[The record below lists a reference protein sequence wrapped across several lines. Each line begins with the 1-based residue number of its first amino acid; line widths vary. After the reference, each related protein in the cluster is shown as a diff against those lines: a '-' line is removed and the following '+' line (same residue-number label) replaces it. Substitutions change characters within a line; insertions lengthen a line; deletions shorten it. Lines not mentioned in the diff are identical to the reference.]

1 LIFLFIIS
9 HAHVPYSPAS
19 FGLLNERLTRPCN
32 VLDGSELEI
41 IFAWGLTFGY
51 RMLYL
56 CGSRSA
62 DYSTAARPTPTN
74 KNLSFL
80 TANRY
85 RLISGTLLNLFIMEN
100 LSYYQQLK
108 PIVLNYV
115 QHYLTDFTKH
125 DKNRLQSYKGEFY
138 YGIRSTGTDIFLY
151 SEASEALF
159 NLLAKKPTDYFKSK
173 GLKSIYDGT
182 VDFAVDHFLAYCL
195 LQRYTNDR
203 FFIGKHMEIRELSH
217 DEFIPK
223 LKGKIKILNELAAQL
238 KGSVFVWE
246 FYKKELKKEKEERAR
261 RYKERE
267 AQILTA

>member
-1 LIFLFIIS
+1 
-9 HAHVPYSPAS
+9 
-19 FGLLNERLTRPCN
+19 
-32 VLDGSELEI
+32 LDGSELKI

-62 DYSTAARPTPTN
+62 DYPTAARPTPTN

-85 RLISGTLLNLFIMEN
+85 RLISGTLLTLFIMEN

-108 PIVLNYV
+108 PIVLNHV
-115 QHYLTDFTKH
+115 KHYLVDFTED
-125 DKNRLQSYKGEFY
+125 DKRMLDGYKGEFY
-138 YGIRSTGTDIFLY
+138 YSIRSTGTDLFLY

-159 NLLAKKPTDYFKSK
+159 NLLSKNPTDYFKPK
-173 GLKSIYDGT
+173 GLKKIYDGT
-182 VDFAVDHFLAYCL
+182 FDFTVDLFLVLCL
-195 LQRYTNDR
+195 LERLQNEC
-203 FFIGKHMEIRELSH
+203 FFIGKHMEIRELSR

-223 LKGKIKILNELAAQL
+223 LRGKIKILNELAAQL
-238 KGSVFVWE
+238 KGSPFVWE